1 MYRIDRMRKDYE
13 RFTAAEGYIIGF
25 SHDGKVYGVEFNKIP
40 RRFVKVQ
47 RESSSCGGGYGLYV
61 KVSSKKAIM
70 ELLPKATLYGSTEEL
85 IDPNGVWNKGV
96 MFEKMV
102 WEHNGMEFRGKDRVP
117 FYESG
122 DITIDGKE
130 IQVKYLYAR
139 ICYDRTLTKLK
150 KGA

>member
-1 MYRIDRMRKDYE
+1 MRRDYE
-13 RFTAAEGYIIGF
+13 KFTAAEGYIIGF
-25 SHDGKVYGVEFNKIP
+25 PVDNDVYAIQFDRIP
-40 RRFVKVQ
+40 RKYTRVQ
-47 RESSSCGGGYGLYV
+47 KECSSCGGGYGLYV
-61 KVSSKKAIM
+61 NVKGKKVAQDLLRKAV
-70 ELLPKATLYGSTEEL
+70 KVGTVDEL
-85 IDPNGVWNKGV
+85 IDPNGKWNKGV

-117 FYESG
+117 FFESG

-130 IQVKYLYAR
+130 IQVKYLHAR

>member
-1 MYRIDRMRKDYE
+1 MYRIDRMRRDYE

-25 SHDGKVYGVEFNKIP
+25 PIGNDVYAIQFDRIP
-40 RRFVKVQ
+40 RKYTRVQ
-47 RESSSCGGGYGLYV
+47 KECSSCGGGYGLYV
-61 KVSSKKAIM
+61 NVKGKKVAQDLLRKAVKIGTLD
-70 ELLPKATLYGSTEEL
+70 ELV
-85 IDPNGVWNKGV
+85 DPNGKWNKGV

-102 WEHNGMEFRGKDRVP
+102 WEHNGMEFRGKDKVP
-117 FYESG
+117 FFESG

-130 IQVKYLYAR
+130 IQVKYLHAR